1 MASQWN
7 LPFAVA
13 RMLAVVSIV
22 AGLCLRASGAAC
34 ADPNNAS
41 QSARIGGHFS
51 TPIDRLCFPTEIFV
65 AEILR
70 TSLTDCRLKYP
81 TVPICDPKDELT
93 LRIRVDETLAANEQ
107 ELARLHVRVAQPN
120 DCVDVVTKLYN
131 SRPTDIGGQFPP
143 KDEFDTLK
151 VDPPTG
157 ARPSDQQISDLF
169 IGQRFIFGI
178 RPHPFDKARPPS
190 ATVWTMKLRQWVE
203 DILRNSAGTC
213 PRLVRQDNPP

>member
-70 TSLTDCRLKYP
+70 TSLTDYRLNDP

-93 LRIRVDETLAANEQ
+93 LRIRVDEMIAANEQ

-120 DCVDVVTKLYN
+120 DSIDVVTKLYN
-131 SRPTDIGGQFPP
+131 SRPTDM
-143 KDEFDTLK
+143 
-151 VDPPTG
+151 G
-157 ARPSDQQISDLF
+157 ANSRQRMNLARSKLIHHRRAAFRPAD
-169 IGQRFIFGI
+169 I
-178 RPHPFDKARPPS
+178 RPVHRSKIHLRDKTPS
-190 ATVWTMKLRQWVE
+190 V
-203 DILRNSAGTC
+203 
-213 PRLVRQDNPP
+213 